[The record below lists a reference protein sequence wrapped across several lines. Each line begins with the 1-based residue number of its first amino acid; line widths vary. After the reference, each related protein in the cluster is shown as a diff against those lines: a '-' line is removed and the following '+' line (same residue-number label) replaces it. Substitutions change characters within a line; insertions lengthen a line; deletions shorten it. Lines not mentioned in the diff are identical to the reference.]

1 MLVIDG
7 AYAEYVAP
15 DSYPADFDMV
25 DRFPNVVATRTFS
38 KAYGLAALRLGWG
51 YAPAPIADALNRLR
65 GPFNVNQPALLA
77 GVAALGDQAH
87 IETSRQ
93 HNEQW
98 RSWMN
103 QQLGRLG
110 LPVYDSQAN
119 FVLLDFAT
127 PETAQ
132 AAEAALCAQGVI
144 PRGLAAYG
152 LPSMLRLTIGTEAGN
167 RAAVAAL
174 EAFLNGQ

>member
-1 MLVIDG
+1 
-7 AYAEYVAP
+7 
-15 DSYPADFDMV
+15 
-25 DRFPNVVATRTFS
+25 
-38 KAYGLAALRLGWG
+38 
-51 YAPAPIADALNRLR
+51 LR

-93 HNEQW
+93 HNAQW

-119 FVLLDFAT
+119 FVLLDFTT